1 MAIRLLSSE
10 SISGSLTVSGAGTI
24 GGALSAGTTTITSDT
39 GLRIYSSTNTVGANI
54 TFSDIGGRTQ
64 TGSISYFHADVMSYG
79 SGNAF
84 VITGD
89 QATMTILAD
98 GKLMYKEGVYLKP
111 ATGTGAGTRKDNLWD
126 AAYNDKITSLAVSG
140 TTTKTLTATQQ
151 DGGTLTASWT
161 DNDSGGT
168 VTGTGAN
175 TEVAFWTGTS
185 VIDGSSDL
193 RWDNTNKELG
203 IGRNPDYS
211 LDIYKSSGT
220 SGSATGTT
228 MQRLWNYVGGDL
240 SQQKTFIDF
249 VFQDDNDNEYPQVRI
264 GAEVGQNGDANSQEK
279 EGSGAFVVY
288 TNNAT
293 GVGPGTPTGLSER
306 LRVDYAGNVDIPTD
320 TIDGG
325 NIIMQ
330 NSHFINKRFAFDSVV
345 SNAPTAYMILCEY
358 APNQDVNGI
367 ITMDRTS
374 GLRHACSIQV
384 LVSSGSGTA
393 PVAGLKAMGVAGA
406 GTPFYQLVTCDYD
419 DGTGSSSHIAVQMSN
434 PDGYYE
440 TSGAYFTGRI
450 VNSNNGVI
458 VPVLPAA
465 VSNVVVF
472 EVNCLHNFQGDA
484 VFNQGNV
491 GIGVNAPGQ
500 KLEVAG
506 NAIIGTGTLGTQT
519 DALLTLNAPNAFAGL
534 DINSQR
540 ASGNIGGL
548 RWRNSADTQVAAY
561 LATTTGVHNWYAG
574 QAASINMTLSAAGN
588 LGVGRTAPDYK
599 LVISNSNAEGIE
611 FGPGYVSGINLW
623 QNYNRTTGVYVK
635 ETHYASEYVFLTAGS
650 NLGKVGIGTNTPNSQ
665 LTIETPSVASGGTLG
680 ASVFGFTGTSE
691 TTPTSGVVT
700 PTNQIQFKPAM
711 PAGYGTD
718 GYNTV
723 LEQQSGGARVFYFR
737 TSGASH
743 LSIDVEHDGIFGG
756 NLAVTGSA
764 QFYGTGTSGFGGNLT
779 VNNMLTINIDD
790 ISTGENRGL
799 RIINTNG
806 VDQQWNITAG
816 VTGEE
821 NDSFC
826 IRNATDNINA
836 LKINRA
842 GDTLIHDDIFVGS
855 NGFFGDFTDAA
866 TRKVRVQTAAE
877 YDSLIELR
885 ESTDNYGFTMG
896 YYGSPNTFQIKRH
909 DNSAAGVTVLTIP
922 RTSGSV
928 TFASTITTVGA
939 TINGTL
945 SANGTIACNNTQITG
960 VNHIEIND
968 PGPTEGINW
977 NGGNL
982 WRIVECPDN
991 MTTNGAGNLQF
1002 SRNGVRSVT
1011 VTTGGA
1017 LSATGDVIA
1026 YSDRRVKENIKTI
1039 DNALEKVTKLRG
1051 VSYNRTDSEDKSDKI
1066 GVIAQEVIDV
1076 VPEVVTYGESDDRYS
1091 VSYGNMAGIFIE
1103 AIKELKAE
1111 VEELKK
1117 QIK

>member
-10 SISGSLTVSGAGTI
+10 NISGSLTVTGNASI
-24 GGALSAGTTTITSDT
+24 GGGLSAGVTTITSDT
-39 GLRIYSSTNTVGANI
+39 GLNIYTSTNAVGAEI
-54 TFSDIGGRTQ
+54 AFSDVTNRTQ
-64 TGSISYFHADVMSYG
+64 KGFITYFHADTVSYG

-98 GKLMYKEGVYLKP
+98 GKLMYKEGIYLKP

-126 AAYNDKITSLAVSG
+126 AAYNDKITALAVAG

-175 TEVAFWTGTS
+175 TQVAFWTGTS

-203 IGRNPDYS
+203 IGRNPDFA
-211 LDIYKSSGT
+211 LDVFKSSGT
-220 SGSATGTT
+220 SSSTTGTT
-228 MQRLWNYVGGDL
+228 MQRLWNYVGADL

-249 VFQDDNDNEYPQVRI
+249 VFQDGNDNQYPQVRI
-264 GAEVGQNGDANSQEK
+264 GAEVGQNGDADTQEK

-288 TNNAT
+288 TNNAPNST
-293 GVGPGTPTGLSER
+293 PGTNALAER
-306 LRVDYAGNVDIPTD
+306 FRVDYAGNVGIGTTTPQT
-320 TIDGG
+320 TLQVNGAASALNAHFGQGQNNSSGVFGGISLGYAENANAAYRKVAIVAKAIGDGAAR
-325 NIIMQ
+325 Q
-330 NSHFINKRFAFDSVV
+330 ELHFLVDSVSD
-345 SNAPTAYMILCEY
+345 SNSADIADSKMMI
-358 APNQDVNGI
+358 DING
-367 ITMDRTS
+367 D
-374 GLRHACSIQV
+374 
-384 LVSSGSGTA
+384 
-393 PVAGLKAMGVAGA
+393 
-406 GTPFYQLVTCDYD
+406 
-419 DGTGSSSHIAVQMSN
+419 
-434 PDGYYE
+434 
-440 TSGAYFTGRI
+440 
-450 VNSNNGVI
+450 
-458 VPVLPAA
+458 
-465 VSNVVVF
+465 
-472 EVNCLHNFQGDA
+472 
-484 VFNQGNV
+484 V
-491 GIGVNAPGQ
+491 GIGTGVPKG
-500 KLEVAG
+500 KLEIKQNMTAG
-506 NAIIGTGTLGTQT
+506 TIA
-519 DALLTLNAPNAFAGL
+519 AFAEPHLRLAANNTVDSTGFVGMTFATSTADNYGFSWGAL
-534 DINSQR
+534 RTTSALGGMHLRYHGNSEQGSDIFNIDYTGNVTIATGKYIRSSS
-540 ASGNIGGL
+540 SGGFLTIQGG
-548 RWRNSADTQVAAY
+548 
-561 LATTTGVHNWYAG
+561 ATYPG
-574 QAASINMTLSAAGN
+574 
-588 LGVGRTAPDYK
+588 GRIDLYGG
-599 LVISNSNAEGIE
+599 SNAGPGIE
-611 FGPGYVSGINLW
+611 FLTGGAGAATVRMKINS
-623 QNYNRTTGVYVK
+623 T
-635 ETHYASEYVFLTAGS
+635 
-650 NLGKVGIGTNTPNSQ
+650 GKVGIATAGGINSQ
-665 LTIETPSVASGGTLG
+665 LTVETPSVAAGGTLG
-680 ASVFGFTGTSE
+680 ASIFAITGTSE

-700 PTNQIQFKPAM
+700 PTNEIQFKPAM
-711 PAGYGTD
+711 PAGYSSD

-723 LEQQSGGARVFYFR
+723 LEQQSGGNRVFYFR
-737 TSGASH
+737 TSGAGH
-743 LSIDVEHDGIFGG
+743 LSIDVEQDG
-756 NLAVTGSA
+756 S
-764 QFYGTGTSGFGGNLT
+764 FGGNLT
-779 VNNMLTINIDD
+779 VTGTAQFLSTGTSNFAGNLVVNNMLTINIDD

-799 RIINTNG
+799 RIINTSG

-826 IRNATDNINA
+826 IRNSTDNINA

-855 NGFFGDFTDAA
+855 NGFFGDLTDAA

-885 ESTDNYGFTMG
+885 ESTDNYGFTLG

-909 DNSAAGVTVLTIP
+909 DNNATGVTVLTIP
-922 RTSGSV
+922 RTSSVV
-928 TFASTITTVGA
+928 TFSSALVTPGA
-939 TINGTL
+939 TINGQL
-945 SANGTIACNNTQITG
+945 NQNGTIACNNTNITG
-960 VNHIEIND
+960 VNHITIND
-968 PGPTEGINW
+968 PGPTEGIEW
-977 NGGNL
+977 NNGNG

-1002 SRNGVRSVT
+1002 STSGTRRVT
-1011 VTTGGA
+1011 VTTAGA
-1017 LSATGDVIA
+1017 LSAVGDVIA

-1039 DNALEKVTKLRG
+1039 DNALEKVSKLRG

-1091 VSYGNMAGIFIE
+1091 VSYGNMAGMFIE

>member
-1 MAIRLLSSE
+1 LI
-10 SISGSLTVSGAGTI
+10 
-24 GGALSAGTTTITSDT
+24 
-39 GLRIYSSTNTVGANI
+39 IYSSTNTVGANI
-54 TFSDIGGRTQ
+54 TFSDVVNRTQ

-220 SGSATGTT
+220 SSSATGTT

-249 VFQDDNDNEYPQVRI
+249 VLQDDNDNEYPQVRI
-264 GAEVGQNGDANSQEK
+264 GAEVGQNGDANTQEK

-306 LRVDYAGNVDIPTD
+306 MRVDYAGNV
-320 TIDGG
+320 G
-325 NIIMQ
+325 
-330 NSHFINKRFAFDSVV
+330 IN
-345 SNAPTAYMILCEY
+345 NA
-358 APNQDVNGI
+358 APAKKLEI
-367 ITMDRTS
+367 
-374 GLRHACSIQV
+374 
-384 LVSSGSGTA
+384 SSGTDGDGIFLTGIGSGM
-393 PVAGLKAMGVAGA
+393 P
-406 GTPFYQLVTCDYD
+406 
-419 DGTGSSSHIAVQMSN
+419 TGSSRNIEFAYTDTDTSYASSIKFEVKDSAVHGGQISFWTDNSSGNLARALTIDKQQDLGIGTDSPYGKLDIEQEMKAGTTAAFTDPHLRLSANNTVDATGFVGMTFATSSANNYGFSWGAVRTTSALGGMHLRYHGNSAQGSDIFNIDYTGNVTIATGKYIRSSS
-434 PDGYYE
+434 
-440 TSGAYFTGRI
+440 SGGSLTIQGGATYPGGRI
-450 VNSNNGVI
+450 D
-458 VPVLPAA
+458 LY
-465 VSNVVVF
+465 
-472 EVNCLHNFQGDA
+472 
-484 VFNQGNV
+484 
-491 GIGVNAPGQ
+491 
-500 KLEVAG
+500 
-506 NAIIGTGTLGTQT
+506 
-519 DALLTLNAPNAFAGL
+519 
-534 DINSQR
+534 
-540 ASGNIGGL
+540 GG
-548 RWRNSADTQVAAY
+548 
-561 LATTTGVHNWYAG
+561 
-574 QAASINMTLSAAGN
+574 
-588 LGVGRTAPDYK
+588 
-599 LVISNSNAEGIE
+599 SNAGPGIE
-611 FGPGYVSGINLW
+611 FLTGGAGAATVRMKINS
-623 QNYNRTTGVYVK
+623 T
-635 ETHYASEYVFLTAGS
+635 
-650 NLGKVGIGTNTPNSQ
+650 GKVGIATAGGINSQ
-665 LTIETPSVASGGTLG
+665 LTVETPSVASGGTLG
-680 ASVFGFTGTSE
+680 APVFAITGTSE
-691 TTPTSGVVT
+691 TTPTSGIVT

-711 PAGYGTD
+711 PAGYSND

-723 LEQQSGGARVFYFR
+723 LEQQSGGNRVFYFR
-737 TSGASH
+737 TSGAGH
-743 LSIDVEHDGIFGG
+743 LSIDVEQDGSFGG
-756 NLAVTGSA
+756 NLTVTGSA
-764 QFYGTGTSGFGGNLT
+764 QFLSTGTSNFGGNLV
-779 VNNMLTINIDD
+779 VNNMITINIDD

-816 VTGEE
+816 VTGQE
-821 NDSFC
+821 NETFC

-885 ESTDNYGFTMG
+885 ESTDNYGFTLG

-909 DNSAAGVTVLTIP
+909 DNNSAGVTVLTIP
-922 RTSGSV
+922 RTSSVV
-928 TFASTITTVGA
+928 TFSSALVTPGA
-939 TINGTL
+939 TMNGTL
-945 SANGTIACNNTQITG
+945 TQNGTIACNNTNITG
-960 VNHIEIND
+960 VNHITIND
-968 PGPTEGINW
+968 PGPTEGIEW
-977 NGGNL
+977 NGGNG

-1002 SRNGVRSVT
+1002 STSGTRRVT
-1011 VTTGGA
+1011 VTTAGA

-1039 DNALEKVTKLRG
+1039 DNALEKVSKLRG
-1051 VSYNRTDSEDKSDKI
+1051 VSYNRTDSVDKSDKI

-1091 VSYGNMAGIFIE
+1091 VSYGNMAGMFIE

>member
-10 SISGSLTVSGAGTI
+10 SISGSLTITGNASI

-64 TGSISYFHADVMSYG
+64 TGSISYFHADTMSYG

-175 TEVAFWTGTS
+175 TQVAFWTGTS
-185 VIDGSSDL
+185 VIDGSSSL
-193 RWDNTNKELG
+193 KWDNTNFRLG
-203 IGRNPDYS
+203 IGITPTYA
-211 LDIYKSSGT
+211 LDIYNSSGT
-220 SGSATGTT
+220 TSSATGTT
-228 MQRLWNYVGGDL
+228 MQRLWNYVGADL

-264 GAEVGQNGDANSQEK
+264 GAEVGQNGDADTTIK

-293 GVGPGTPTGLSER
+293 GSTPGTNSLTER
-306 LRVDYAGNVDIPTD
+306 MRVDYAGNVGIGTTSPVQKLEVS
-320 TIDGG
+320 G
-325 NIIMQ
+325 NTYVTGYVQ
-330 NSHFINKRFAFDSVV
+330 A
-345 SNAPTAYMILCEY
+345 
-358 APNQDVNGI
+358 
-367 ITMDRTS
+367 
-374 GLRHACSIQV
+374 
-384 LVSSGSGTA
+384 SSA
-393 PVAGLKAMGVAGA
+393 LIGLKSGYATFGSNSTA
-406 GTPFYQLVTCDYD
+406 
-419 DGTGSSSHIAVQMSN
+419 TGIALSRDFLPSSY
-434 PDGYYE
+434 PDL
-440 TSGAYFTGRI
+440 I
-450 VNSNNGVI
+450 INS
-458 VPVLPAA
+458 
-465 VSNVVVF
+465 S
-472 EVNCLHNFQGDA
+472 
-484 VFNQGNV
+484 GNV
-491 GIGVNAPGQ
+491 GIGTASPSG
-500 KLEVAG
+500 K
-506 NAIIGTGTLGTQT
+506 
-519 DALLTLNAPNAFAGL
+519 L
-534 DINSQR
+534 DIEQEMK
-540 ASGNIGGL
+540 AGTTAAFTDPHL
-548 RWRNSADTQVAAY
+548 R
-561 LATTTGVHNWYAG
+561 
-574 QAASINMTLSAAGN
+574 LSANNTVDSTGFVGMTFATSSANNYGFSWGAVRTTSALGGMHLRYHGNSEQGSDIFNIDYTGNVTIATGKYIRSSSSGGFLTIQGGATYPGGRIDLYGGNNAG
-588 LGVGRTAPDYK
+588 P
-599 LVISNSNAEGIE
+599 GIE
-611 FGPGYVSGINLW
+611 FLTGGAGTATVRMKINS
-623 QNYNRTTGVYVK
+623 T
-635 ETHYASEYVFLTAGS
+635 
-650 NLGKVGIGTNTPNSQ
+650 GKVGIATAGGINSQ
-665 LTIETPSVASGGTLG
+665 LTVETPSVASGGTLG
-680 ASVFGFTGTSE
+680 APVFGFTGTSE
-691 TTPTSGVVT
+691 VTSGGAVT

-723 LEQQSGGARVFYFR
+723 LEQQSGGNRVFYFR
-737 TSGASH
+737 TSGAGH
-743 LSIDVEHDGIFGG
+743 LSIDVEHNGVFGG
-756 NLAVTGSA
+756 QVSSSTISTTGNVTVGGAISTTGSV
-764 QFYGTGTSGFGGNLT
+764 TVGGNAV

-799 RIINTNG
+799 RIINTSG

-816 VTGEE
+816 VVGEE

-855 NGFFGDFTDAA
+855 NGFFGDLTDAA
-866 TRKVRVQTAAE
+866 TRKVRVHTAAE
-877 YDSLIELR
+877 QDSLIELR

-909 DNSAAGVTVLTIP
+909 DNNAAGVTVLTIP
-922 RTSGSV
+922 RTSSVV
-928 TFASTITTVGA
+928 TFSSALVTPGA

-960 VNHIEIND
+960 VNHITIND
-968 PGPTEGINW
+968 PGPTEGIEW
-977 NGGNL
+977 NGGNG

-1002 SRNGVRSVT
+1002 STSGTRRVT
-1011 VTTGGA
+1011 VTTAGA

-1039 DNALEKVTKLRG
+1039 DNALEKVSKLRG

-1091 VSYGNMAGIFIE
+1091 VSYGNMAGMFIE
-1103 AIKELKAE
+1103 AIKELKQE
-1111 VEELKK
+1111 IEELKK
-1117 QIK
+1117 HKCNCKE